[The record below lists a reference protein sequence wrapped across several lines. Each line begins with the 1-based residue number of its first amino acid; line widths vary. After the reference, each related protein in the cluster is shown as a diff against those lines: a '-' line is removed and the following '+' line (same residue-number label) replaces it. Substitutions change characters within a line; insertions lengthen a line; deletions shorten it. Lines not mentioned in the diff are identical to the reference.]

1 MTKAVFFLPL
11 YSSIQQTKCNQ
22 NKTSDSLLLIFFID
36 QSVLSPVILFWYYLN
51 LFSPFLLCNLSFIER
66 TFFSYVTPPPT
77 PFVYRS
83 IFTITKTNW
92 INAEPSSFL
101 YTFIPE
107 EKKNISFGKHPVYMP
122 SVVHSSIFSK
132 SYPPPLE
139 HSTRR
144 PSIRISTHLILK
156 TSISVFLYRI
166 AKSIFSLVEHYQQKF
181 PVNLHFHQQKT
192 STKLSWLANKD
203 GMKTGVVSR

>member
-1 MTKAVFFLPL
+1 MSRHRPPRL
-11 YSSIQQTKCNQ
+11 C
-22 NKTSDSLLLIFFID
+22 ID
-36 QSVLSPVILFWYYLN
+36 QSL
-51 LFSPFLLCNLSFIER
+51 
-66 TFFSYVTPPPT
+66 PPPKQT
-77 PFVYRS
+77 GLMLNQVVF
-83 IFTITKTNW
+83 FTH
-92 INAEPSSFL
+92 SS
-101 YTFIPE
+101 PK
-107 EKKNISFGKHPVYMP
+107 KKNISFGKHPVYMP

-192 STKLSWLANKD
+192 STKLS
-203 GMKTGVVSR
+203 